1 MKKKLL
7 FCIHN
12 YYLLKNYILDLKR
25 LENFFEV
32 TIITSNHYIENQ
44 KTAINEISKKTKIKN
59 FYIIPYYNKGDDRSI
74 TSIFFTHLYLINLKK
89 KISFDKFDICI
100 SDTKFFIWTRIILEK
115 FISKDCKKIGV
126 VTGSIALNLTIFKK
140 ILNGHKIKEYINKIH
155 KLREYKQTERKK
167 EKRLFHKIFN
177 IKKRIYDLLIDRK
190 ILSYLFHFRNFD
202 YNKYDFNLLETDRFD
217 KKIVFHYSNF
227 LFWKNWYGEN
237 EVYLCKHENNCR
249 CNQEKKGKA
258 IFLSS
263 LMHNNKE
270 DLHRQIDA
278 TLDFF
283 DDKIKNEM
291 KISEL
296 HIKHHPS
303 EHQVKIIN
311 EIFENKIKDRFK
323 VKFLNNNL
331 SISEIACNY
340 DIAIGMLSSSLCTLK
355 SECEKII
362 VYCLK
367 SISVDAVEIENKDEY
382 FLKLFNENIIFYDD
396 VKRNIDVNVKKFDK
410 YILDHERVKFSD
422 FIETLIKEE

>member
-12 YYLLKNYILDLKR
+12 YYLLKNYILDLER

-32 TIITSNHYIENQ
+32 TVIVSNHYIENQ
-44 KTAINEISKKTKIKN
+44 KVTIDEISKKTKVKG
-59 FYIIPYYNKGDDRSI
+59 FYIIPYYSKGDNRSI
-74 TSIFFTHLYLINLKK
+74 YSILLTHLNLIKLKK

-115 FISKDCKKIGV
+115 FLSKNCKKIGV

-140 ILNGHKIKEYINKIH
+140 ILNGHEIDECISKVH
-155 KLREYKQTERKK
+155 KLREYKKSERKS
-167 EKRLFHKIFN
+167 EKKIFQKILN
-177 IKKRIYDLLIDRK
+177 VKKRIYDLVIDRK
-190 ILSYLFHFRNFD
+190 ILSYLFHSRNFD
-202 YNKYDFNLLETDRFD
+202 YNKYDFNLLETEKFD
-217 KKIVFHYSNF
+217 KKVVFHYSNF

-237 EVYLCKHENNCR
+237 KVYLCKHENKCS

-263 LMHNNKE
+263 LMHDNKKE
-270 DLHRQIDA
+270 LHRQIDA

-283 DDKIKNEM
+283 DNKIKNEM
-291 KISEL
+291 NISEL

-303 EHQVKIIN
+303 ESKVKIIN
-311 EIFENKIKDRFK
+311 EIFENKTKDRFK
-323 VKFLNNNL
+323 IKFLNNNY
-331 SISEIACNY
+331 SVSEIACNY
-340 DIAIGMLSSSLCTLK
+340 DIAIGMLSSSLCTMK

-367 SISVDAVEIENKDEY
+367 SISVDAVEMENREEY
-382 FLKLFNENIIFYDD
+382 FLKLFSENIIFYDD
-396 VKRNIDVNVKKFDK
+396 VKKNIDINVKKFDK
-410 YILDHERVKFSD
+410 YVFDYERVKFSD
-422 FIETLIKEE
+422 FLKNL